1 MMAGNTAYVAT
12 RAKSRRKKLADLP
25 RMRQLIH
32 QSEDQLTVAVSNIGY
47 ADEIN
52 LYASNLTGG
61 DLVEAALTHNLD
73 AELNDIVSM
82 CSGKIKEMIEVYTSR
97 FEYQNAKIVF
107 RAVIN
112 DVDLEKIS
120 HSILPELNEINTPWL
135 KIIENSDDL
144 RSAAIQM
151 RRKSFGS
158 ALIALPDDARLSD
171 YEDALD
177 RHYFG
182 RALQSLSGSK
192 PVSRFLRNYLSLE
205 IDHRNILNILE
216 SNSMGIDSDEIS
228 NLLISGG
235 KLLPSSSFSAIAAG
249 GKDSLKDILRSSS
262 RFEFAEFELLLAKSD
277 EARSLD
283 PIVTWFKKQEHEFM
297 QKMSYLHP
305 VSALPIV
312 YYVAMK
318 VQEVADLRLIV
329 RGRLAGLP
337 EDVLEA
343 HIL

>member
-1 MMAGNTAYVAT
+1 MAGNTAYVAT
-12 RAKSRRKKLADLP
+12 RAKSRRKNLADLP

-32 QSEDQLTVAVSNIGY
+32 QSADQLTVAISNIGY

-52 LYASNLTGG
+52 LYAGTLSGG
-61 DLVEAALTHNLD
+61 DLVEAALTHNLS
-73 AELNDIVSM
+73 AELSEIVSM
-82 CSGKIKEMIEVYTSR
+82 CSGKIREMIEVYTSR
-97 FEYQNAKIVF
+97 FEYQNAKVVF

-112 DVDLEKIS
+112 DVEIEKVS

-144 RSAAIQM
+144 RSAATQM
-151 RRKSFGS
+151 RRKPFGP

-177 RHYFG
+177 RHYFSI
-182 RALQSLSGSK
+182 ALKSLSGSK
-192 PVSRFLRNYLSLE
+192 PASRFLRNYIGLE

-216 SNSMGIDSDEIS
+216 SNSMGIDSEEIS

-235 KLLPSSSFSAIAAG
+235 KLIPSSAFSAIAAG
-249 GKDSLKDILRSSS
+249 GKASLIDILRTSNN
-262 RFEFAEFELLLAKSD
+262 FEFAEFEQLLAQS
-277 EARSLD
+277 EEVRSLD
-283 PIVTWFKKQEHEFM
+283 PVVTWFKKQEHDFM

-312 YYVAMK
+312 FYIAMK